1 MPDKALR
8 GRGLLGV
15 GKAKG
20 NRLGSGMG
28 RPGRKKPKM
37 EGPPHI
43 VEGKE
48 KWDALE
54 RLGTSTSGGIEGKP
68 HSTWRGRMSAGK
80 NFLNRA
86 WGQKHY
92 NKKKKKGIEV

>member
-1 MPDKALR
+1 MADKALR
-8 GRGLLGV
+8 G
-15 GKAKG
+15 
-20 NRLGSGMG
+20 NRLTRRQAGPRSAG
-28 RPGRKKPKM
+28 RRQPKM

-43 VEGKE
+43 VEGKR

-54 RLGTSTSGGIEGKP
+54 ALGIYHSGGIEGKP

-92 NKKKKKGIEV
+92 NKKKKEGTEV